1 MSNHELLL
9 AISEMMDSK
18 LKAELEPIKRDIQVI
33 KEEQKAFRAELQEV
47 KEEQKTFRAELQEVK
62 EEQKAFRAEL
72 QELKAEL
79 QEVKEE
85 QKAFRAELQEVK
97 AELQEVKAEL
107 QEVKD
112 EVRQIKLCQ
121 ENEILPRLNT
131 IEACYT
137 STYNRYKEDAE
148 KMEAAFEDIEM
159 LKKVV
164 ADHSKKLQ
172 KLA

>member
-62 EEQKAFRAEL
+62 EEQKAFR
-72 QELKAEL
+72 
-79 QEVKEE
+79 
-85 QKAFRAELQEVK
+85 

>member
-1 MSNHELLL
+1 MIYYQHQQSEMRGGDKMSNHELLL

-62 EEQKAFRAEL
+62 EEQKAFR
-72 QELKAEL
+72 
-79 QEVKEE
+79 
-85 QKAFRAELQEVK
+85 